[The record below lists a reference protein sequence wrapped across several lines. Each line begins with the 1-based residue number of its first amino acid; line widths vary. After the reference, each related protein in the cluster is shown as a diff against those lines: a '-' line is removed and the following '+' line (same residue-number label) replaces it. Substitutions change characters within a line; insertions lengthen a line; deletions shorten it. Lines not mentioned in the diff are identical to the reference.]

1 MFDPLSD
8 PLSVAVLHGLIG
20 ALAGWEAGSDSSVLL
35 EEITALERLRSAIAA
50 AQALRTSAFVAARQA
65 EQRADGMPERQVGQG
80 VAAEVA
86 LARRVSPHSAGRYC
100 GFARALT
107 ADLPQTF
114 AALQA
119 GRVSEWRALIVANQ
133 TGWVSADHRREV
145 DAELACKLERLGDR
159 GVEAEAKKI
168 AYRLEPD
175 AFVER
180 RRIAEGERHV
190 AIRPLPD
197 AMVRLSAVL
206 PLAPGVACY
215 AALRQA
221 ADTNRSS
228 GDPRSGGQVM
238 ADTLVE
244 RITGAARA
252 REVAVEIQL
261 LMTDQTLFSRDR
273 EPGQVCG
280 YGPIPA
286 PVARELA
293 LSGTAP
299 RWIRRLYTKPKTGQ
313 LVAMES
319 RRRLFTAGQRRFIEA
334 RDQHCRTPW
343 CEAPIRHIDHVTPH
357 AHGGKT
363 DVESGNGRCEAC
375 NYSKETP
382 SWRTRAPDGTGEEI
396 IIETPTGHR
405 YRSRAPDLP
414 GAA

>member
-1 MFDPLSD
+1 
-8 PLSVAVLHGLIG
+8 
-20 ALAGWEAGSDSSVLL
+20 
-35 EEITALERLRSAIAA
+35 
-50 AQALRTSAFVAARQA
+50 
-65 EQRADGMPERQVGQG
+65 
-80 VAAEVA
+80 
-86 LARRVSPHSAGRYC
+86 
-100 GFARALT
+100 
-107 ADLPQTF
+107 
-114 AALQA
+114 
-119 GRVSEWRALIVANQ
+119 
-133 TGWVSADHRREV
+133 
-145 DAELACKLERLGDR
+145 
-159 GVEAEAKKI
+159 
-168 AYRLEPD
+168 
-175 AFVER
+175 
-180 RRIAEGERHV
+180 
-190 AIRPLPD
+190 
-197 AMVRLSAVL
+197 
-206 PLAPGVACY
+206 
-215 AALRQA
+215 
-221 ADTNRSS
+221 
-228 GDPRSGGQVM
+228 
-238 ADTLVE
+238 
-244 RITGAARA
+244 
-252 REVAVEIQL
+252 VAVEIQL

-293 LSGTAP
+293 LSSTAP